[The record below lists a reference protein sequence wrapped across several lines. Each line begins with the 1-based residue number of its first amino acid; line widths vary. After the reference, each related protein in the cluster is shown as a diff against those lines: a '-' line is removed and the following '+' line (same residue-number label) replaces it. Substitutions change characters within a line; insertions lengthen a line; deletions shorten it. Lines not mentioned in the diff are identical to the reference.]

1 MRDGPRWRI
10 FGPLAGLV
18 LLVMLV
24 GVGGLLRGN
33 ITGDQDCR
41 DKVSVVAGP
50 EEFAC
55 LAWIGL
61 DLAKLL
67 GPLRTIAGESTLLPD
82 PGLRLWILIRDRECI
97 VCLDEL
103 PLLAAFVD
111 SLDYNALDV
120 LAVAI
125 GDRHET
131 RRTLWGI
138 ETGMPVLVSG
148 RMEALATIGVLTTPL
163 RVLTWHGRI
172 VALSTLPIHTGVGHR
187 VLYDLVQRW
196 INN

>member
-1 MRDGPRWRI
+1 
-10 FGPLAGLV
+10 
-18 LLVMLV
+18 MLV
-24 GVGGLLRGN
+24 GVAGLLHGN
-33 ITGDQDCR
+33 VTGDQDR
-41 DKVSVVAGP
+41 GKLVSEVAGP
-50 EEFAC
+50 GEFTC
-55 LAWIGL
+55 PAWIGL
-61 DLAKLL
+61 DLSKLL
-67 GPLRTIAGESTLLPD
+67 GPLRTLAGKPVLPLD

-111 SLDYNALDV
+111 SLDYIALDV

-125 GDRHET
+125 GDRHEA
-131 RRTLWGI
+131 RRTMWGI

-148 RMEALATIGVLTTPL
+148 HMEALVTIGVLITPL

-172 VALSTLPIHTGVGHR
+172 VALSALPIHNGAGHR

-196 INN
+196 ISN